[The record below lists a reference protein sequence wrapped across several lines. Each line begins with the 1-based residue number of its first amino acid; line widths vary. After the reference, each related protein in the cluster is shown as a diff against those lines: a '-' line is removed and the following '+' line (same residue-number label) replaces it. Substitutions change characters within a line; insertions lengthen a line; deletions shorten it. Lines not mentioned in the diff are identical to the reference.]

1 MSTPQ
6 QAKAQSN
13 GTTVNT
19 LTELKPPLVGQTNLG
34 RFFEMLS
41 VLFFAASVVLLVV
54 GYENP
59 LYWLL
64 ALYLLVNAFLFF
76 KLAVRNAVNE
86 VAKQNEQQAKLRYKV
101 NGRRLTTLESVGVPA
116 DVRSALRGLINESP
130 MTAEELLAKATLN
143 PDGGLSL
150 ERMKQWRE
158 TILTYTRID
167 GMPAIAPSANGSH
180 SQGTA
185 TAATN

>member
-13 GTTVNT
+13 GTNVNP

-34 RFFEMLS
+34 RFFEMSS
-41 VLFFAASVVLLVV
+41 VLFCAASVVLLVV
-54 GYENP
+54 DFKNP
-59 LYWLL
+59 LYWIL
-64 ALYLLVNAFLFF
+64 AVYLLVNAVLFF
-76 KLAVRNAVNE
+76 KLAVRKAVKE
-86 VAKQNEQQAKLRYKV
+86 VTKQNEEQSKLRYKV

-130 MTAEELLAKATLN
+130 MTAEEFLAKATLN

-150 ERMKQWRE
+150 ERIKQWRE
-158 TILTYTRID
+158 TILTYTRVD
-167 GMPAIAPSANGSH
+167 GMPGVAPSINGSH
-180 SQGTA
+180 SQGKP
-185 TAATN
+185 TAAAN